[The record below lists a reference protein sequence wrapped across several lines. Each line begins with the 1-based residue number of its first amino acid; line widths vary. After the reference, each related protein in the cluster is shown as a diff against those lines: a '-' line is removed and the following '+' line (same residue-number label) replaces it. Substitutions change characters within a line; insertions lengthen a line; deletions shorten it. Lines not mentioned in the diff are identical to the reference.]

1 MDILGH
7 FLTSFEVSVL
17 AELLLLQRVDR
28 SRQIMI
34 YSEMKTVTF

>member
-7 FLTSFEVSVL
+7 VLTSFEDLNLTEV
-17 AELLLLQRVDR
+17 LLLQRVDR

-34 YSEMKTVTF
+34 YSEMETVTF